1 MTIVETI
8 KEEINNYEKK
18 IKEYMEG
25 IVDPNIRGIRAIM
38 GVYPERQK
46 EKYML
51 RIKTPAGKLSLEQ
64 FEAVSRIADKYS
76 HGKIHFTTRQDIQF
90 QGVELED
97 TVKIMRESL
106 ELGIDTLG
114 AGGNSARNIAC
125 SPLSGVAK
133 DEVFDVTPHALKAA
147 ELMLNDSSAIKL
159 PRKYKVTFS
168 NNSEDTAYATI
179 ADLGFIAKIENGK
192 RGFEVYGG
200 GGLGGSPTVSLKL
213 SNFIEEKDVLYYVY
227 AMKELFF
234 AEGDRENRSRA
245 RIRFIVYRLGE
256 EKFKELFEAYLK
268 KARQESNLELL
279 IEEEHKSY
287 EVENSEPSVSSQI
300 ITEQKQKGYY
310 SIYVHTENGYI
321 DTKDIYKV
329 LDYIKSLN
337 YEVSIRLTNTQGF
350 YIRDIKGKD
359 VDPLVAIVKSF
370 STNPIMKD
378 IISCVGETVCGTG
391 LCNSQG
397 LASAIYKKFEGT
409 EEALK
414 SILPKIYISGCPNSC
429 GQHQIGKLG
438 FSGRGLKGADGMI
451 PAYRVFFGGIISAG
465 KTALGEVKGDIP
477 AKRIPE
483 FIYELAVKAKV
494 SSQKDFDTFVKEEWS
509 QVQSLIEEFGG
520 IQESADL
527 YYDFASNV
535 KFLTKK

>member
-18 IKEYMEG
+18 IKEYMDG
-25 IVDPNIRGIRAIM
+25 VVDPNIRGIRAIM

-51 RIKTPAGKLSLEQ
+51 RIKTPAGKISVDQ

-106 ELGIDTLG
+106 ELGIDTMG

-147 ELMLNDSSAIKL
+147 ELMLKDPSAIKL

-179 ADLGFIAKIENGK
+179 ADLGFIAKIQNGE

-200 GGLGGSPTVSLKL
+200 GGLGGSPTAALKL
-213 SNFIEEKDVLYYVY
+213 SDFIEERDVLYYVY

-245 RIRFIVYRLGE
+245 RIRYIVYRLGE
-256 EKFKELFEAYLK
+256 EKFKELFESYLE
-268 KARQESNLELL
+268 KAKQENNLDLHI
-279 IEEEHKSY
+279 IEEYKDY
-287 EVENSEPSVSSQI
+287 EDENSKPSVYSQI
-300 ITEQKQKGYY
+300 VKDQKQKGYY

-321 DTKDIYKV
+321 GTKDIYKV
-329 LDYIKSLN
+329 LDYIKNLN

-359 VDPLVAIVKSF
+359 VDTLVKIIMSF
-370 STNPIMKD
+370 ITNPIMED

-397 LASAIYKKFEGT
+397 LATAIYKKFEGA
-409 EEALK
+409 EDALK

-451 PAYRVFFGGIISAG
+451 PAYRVFFGGSIGAG
-465 KTALGEVKGDIP
+465 KTILGEAKGDIP

-483 FIYELAVKAKV
+483 FIYELAVKIKN
-494 SSQKDFDTFVKEEWS
+494 SSQKDFDTFAEEQWP
-509 QVQSLIEEFGG
+509 QVESLIKEFGV
-520 IQESADL
+520 IQDSSDL